1 MTITLEAPQARR
13 AITRVRIVSVI
24 LNWENKALQVGVE
37 LGYEDADKFVS
48 AGTRTFDV
56 RGEDFDA
63 ACQQHDAIDK
73 IRKGLETFLVGRN
86 VFKGTVT

>member
-1 MTITLEAPQARR
+1 MTIILEVPQVRQAV
-13 AITRVRIVSVI
+13 TRVRTVSVV
-24 LNWENKALQVGVE
+24 LNWENKALQIGVE
-37 LGYEDADKFVS
+37 LGYEDTVKFVS
-48 AGTRTFDV
+48 AGTLTFDV

-63 ACQQHDAIDK
+63 ARQQHDAIDK